1 MEVTAS
7 FKDLRLFMTEI
18 LDQRRLK
25 LIDEISI
32 SKDKETTDSGN
43 LKVNL
48 TINGFY
54 L

>member
-1 MEVTAS
+1 MEVTTS
-7 FKDLRLFMTEI
+7 FKDLRSFMTEI

-32 SKDKETTDSGN
+32 SRDKEATDSGN